1 LLVNAACKFEEN
13 SFQPSFGESGI
24 FRRVGTVFG
33 IDPRF
38 PDDIA
43 KLVISGS
50 AVPVPVPELSS
61 WAMLGLGLA
70 GLAFTRRRDVRDIRA
85 CG

>member
-1 LLVNAACKFEEN
+1 LL
-13 SFQPSFGESGI
+13 QPSFGESGI
-24 FRRVGTVFG
+24 FQQVGTDFG

-38 PDDIA
+38 PDATA

-50 AVPVPVPELSS
+50 PVPVPVPELSS

-70 GLAFTRRRDVRDIRA
+70 GLAFTRRRGARDIRA
-85 CG
+85 YG